1 MGDSAPHKALR
12 LIGTGLVILLPV
24 VLALWFAQ
32 LRAKAE
38 TIDQLHSFSQL
49 ALQKTEMVIREADQA
64 RAKASQYRGELCS
77 ADHQRYLLHIVRG
90 LLYVPVRDRSKAAG
104 KIEFAVW
111 AEDAAKVNRVLEKM
125 GVDYLQADTG
135 AKAEVGPM
143 PAAEQQAAVQTE
155 VVEMPEGRIAFEVT
169 ELDDAF
175 NVGGNFTQRTGPD
188 MPAAEKS
195 PSAPSSPQ
203 RSSTQPQP
211 EKSAERIR
219 AEGGRP
225 SVKQELGELK
235 REQARKKA
243 AERRPPQRRRPPEN
257 RKKQKGR

>member
-243 AERRPPQRRRPPEN
+243 AERRPPQRRRPPKN

>member
-1 MGDSAPHKALR
+1 M
-12 LIGTGLVILLPV
+12 
-24 VLALWFAQ
+24 
-32 LRAKAE
+32 
-38 TIDQLHSFSQL
+38 
-49 ALQKTEMVIREADQA
+49 
-64 RAKASQYRGELCS
+64 
-77 ADHQRYLLHIVRG
+77 
-90 LLYVPVRDRSKAAG
+90 
-104 KIEFAVW
+104 W

-169 ELDDAF
+169 ELDGAF
-175 NVGGNFTQRTGPD
+175 NVGGNFTQRTDPD

-219 AEGGRP
+219 AEGDRP

-243 AERRPPQRRRPPEN
+243 AERRPPQRRSPSSN
-257 RKKQKGR
+257 RKKQTGR

>member
-1 MGDSAPHKALR
+1 MNYGGDAADQIVRYSLEGTEVALKLTGEAAKNFAVFAAAVLKDQRKIRGKTNLTR
-12 LIGTGLVILLPV
+12 LLRENKPLRFFEVPESRMKE
-24 VLALWFAQ
+24 FA
-32 LRAKAE
+32 
-38 TIDQLHSFSQL
+38 
-49 ALQKTEMVIREADQA
+49 REAN
-64 RAKASQYRGELCS
+64 
-77 ADHQRYLLHIVRG
+77 VRG

-143 PAAEQQAAVQTE
+143 PAAEQQAEVQTE

-175 NVGGNFTQRTGPD
+175 NVGGNFTQRTGSG
-188 MPAAEKS
+188 MPTAEKS

-243 AERRPPQRRRPPEN
+243 AERRPPQRRRPPKN

>member
-143 PAAEQQAAVQTE
+143 PAAEQKAAVQTE

-243 AERRPPQRRRPPEN
+243 AERRPPQRRRPPKN

>member
-1 MGDSAPHKALR
+1 MNYGGDAADQIVRYSLEGTEVALKLTGEAAKNFAVFAAAVLRDQKKMHGKTNLTR
-12 LIGTGLVILLPV
+12 LLRENKPLRFFEVPESRMKE
-24 VLALWFAQ
+24 FA
-32 LRAKAE
+32 
-38 TIDQLHSFSQL
+38 
-49 ALQKTEMVIREADQA
+49 REAN
-64 RAKASQYRGELCS
+64 
-77 ADHQRYLLHIVRG
+77 VRG

-111 AEDAAKVNRVLEKM
+111 AEDAVKVNRVLEKM

-169 ELDDAF
+169 ELDGAF
-175 NVGGNFTQRTGPD
+175 NVGGNFTQRTDPD

-219 AEGGRP
+219 AEGDRP

-243 AERRPPQRRRPPEN
+243 AERRPPQRRSPSSN

>member
-1 MGDSAPHKALR
+1 MNYGGDAADQIVRYSLEGTEVALKLTGEAAKNFAVFAAAVLKDQRKIRGKTNLTR
-12 LIGTGLVILLPV
+12 LLRENKPLRFFEVPESRMKE
-24 VLALWFAQ
+24 FA
-32 LRAKAE
+32 
-38 TIDQLHSFSQL
+38 
-49 ALQKTEMVIREADQA
+49 REAN
-64 RAKASQYRGELCS
+64 
-77 ADHQRYLLHIVRG
+77 VRG

-143 PAAEQQAAVQTE
+143 PAAEQQAEVQTE
-155 VVEMPEGRIAFEVT
+155 AVEMPEGRIAFEVT

-175 NVGGNFTQRTGPD
+175 NVGGNFTQRTG
-188 MPAAEKS
+188 AEKS

-203 RSSTQPQP
+203 QSSTPPQP
-211 EKSAERIR
+211 EKGAERIR

-235 REQARKKA
+235 REQAQKKA
-243 AERRPPQRRRPPEN
+243 AEHRPPQRRRPPKN

>member
-155 VVEMPEGRIAFEVT
+155 VVEMSEGRIAFEVT